1 MGHDGK
7 VKHPHAK
14 YISCSEKKNKF
25 WSDKF
30 LANLIRNKKYPT
42 TATFFLPDQ
51 EQCSI
56 S

>member
-1 MGHDGK
+1 MMARSNTHMPNTIGFG
-7 VKHPHAK
+7 
-14 YISCSEKKNKF
+14 EKKNKI

-51 EQCSI
+51 EQCGI